1 LRAKRTPRLV
11 AVTGYAHAED
21 RREAAVAGFDRHVGK
36 PPDPSELERLLG

>member
-1 LRAKRTPRLV
+1 LRAKRTARLV

-21 RREAAVAGFDRHVGK
+21 RREAAEAGFDRHVGK